1 MKDKKLEAA
10 EAAMQDLM
18 LDGVSDPEAL
28 HESIVVMLV
37 EDFKVRCADA
47 EREAWDLIDEVWDQA
62 YCQAQEEMQEA
73 QAWEEARRGA
83 MMGAWV

>member
-1 MKDKKLEAA
+1 MKDEKLKAA
-10 EAAMQDLM
+10 KAVMQDLM
-18 LDGVSDPEAL
+18 VDGVNAPEAL
-28 HESIVVMLV
+28 HESIVIMLT
-37 EDFKVRCADA
+37 EDFKVKYADA